1 MRTGFHAPITGLLL
15 VAALFG
21 ASAAPP
27 NPVTAQASLPPLPAR
42 WPSTVQLGMADG
54 GGGAGGMR
62 ATAPFGFR
70 YQYLTGGLGP
80 GTNGWANWNSPSGAF
95 ATNYIQESVNN
106 GIPP

>member
-1 MRTGFHAPITGLLL
+1 MRNGFLAPLSFF
-15 VAALFG
+15 VALLFG
-21 ASAAPP
+21 NGAGPRLAG
-27 NPVTAQASLPPLPAR
+27 AQASLPPLPAR

-54 GGGAGGMR
+54 GGGASGMR